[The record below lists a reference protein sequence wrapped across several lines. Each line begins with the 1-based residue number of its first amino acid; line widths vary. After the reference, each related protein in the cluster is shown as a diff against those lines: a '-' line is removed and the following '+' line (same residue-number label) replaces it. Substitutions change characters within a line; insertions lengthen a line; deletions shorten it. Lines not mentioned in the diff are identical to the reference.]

1 MNADERRSA
10 SIRVYLWPKLFD
22 NQTPRGLPCSV
33 RVTPARYLL
42 LTRTMIREDT
52 LEITPFLA
60 DPQEGAQ
67 CVLLVEDDPALRRY
81 LEVVLQRAGYAVLTA
96 GDGLEG
102 MKFLLTAHVD
112 IVVTDALMPNLDG
125 YELCRFVRNSDHLA
139 HLPIILLSAL
149 DPKNSTDESEQV
161 NAFLAKPVSPEDLLA
176 CIENLLGV
184 LDQRIQR

>member
-1 MNADERRSA
+1 
-10 SIRVYLWPKLFD
+10 
-22 NQTPRGLPCSV
+22 
-33 RVTPARYLL
+33 
-42 LTRTMIREDT
+42 MIRQDT

-60 DPQEGAQ
+60 EAPEGAQ

-96 GDGLEG
+96 SDGLEG
-102 MKFLLTAHVD
+102 MKFLLTAQID

-149 DPKNSTDESEQV
+149 DQKNSTDESEQV

-176 CIENLLGV
+176 CIEDLLSV